1 MKVLIS
7 AGSGSHKLVEIY
19 NNAFRESIEFDEL
32 PYLRDIDEYLGNGN
46 TFDRLL
52 VFEQSLTENGMI
64 TDASAISDVLA
75 RLTELMDSQLD
86 KQEVIAVANTA
97 VIADYI
103 SMQMFMNESRVKVIL
118 FSESKY
124 KVALLK
130 ALAYTAFN
138 EIENDRILGSL
149 VYKNND
155 SKGIFE
161 EDSSGKGTT
170 SYNQSYEEDTNED
183 AQDDFGES
191 SDMSDILGD
200 ESEDTE
206 HIKTETHQNDS
217 GDSLNEDADFGT
229 PDTDLGDGFGQE
241 DGKETD
247 FGFGDGK
254 ETDFDFGDADFGE
267 DADGDLGFG
276 EEGDGDLGFGDED
289 LGFGEDEEGTD
300 FGFGDADFREGD
312 EDLGFGEE
320 DLKDE
325 DSNSIKSSDINSDN
339 TSEVVSDSEDN
350 TELFGAEDGLNDTE
364 SGVENDSVGDRDT
377 EDSNSE
383 NSNIDFGFGSE
394 DNENNNINFTQD
406 NTEEN
411 IISDTEEADSDNLFG
426 EDTDSM
432 FGEDNSAELF
442 GEEDSTEEDNDTNTE
457 EDTEEKSVDSITESD
472 ITTEVNTDTDESTE
486 ADLFSNDEEIDEET
500 ITESDDENS
509 SDNIELF
516 GEDNTQQVPAEE
528 HEFEDSNDSLETQET
543 VQEESKKKKGL
554 FGLRGRKKSQSAPR
568 KVTKEKPSRP
578 QEVIRQTPNDLAN
591 VIERCKIR
599 GNLMVFTG
607 TGDSGTSTLVANLA
621 NVLSQVYRC
630 TVLVVDLDLNGRT
643 HSYMNLDSY
652 NNINSVD
659 PDSSN
664 IRACINKSGADLLRY
679 TTTVRMGYNLLT
691 SGYGCDF
698 MDAQEI
704 VGEDR
709 RFGDFLR
716 TAKATYN
723 FVLVDV
729 KFSDAVTAF
738 KELMLDADT
747 IIVNMK
753 PNTKDVM
760 QFTLNMCNIDDS
772 QVRQIM
778 FNRAGLLFNRV
789 TNNNM
794 VLGKRVSGYEDML
807 NTADKLVTNISG
819 YSPELRKLRIVSE
832 INEYE
837 QFNQFMF
844 TDKFV
849 SDTPMGRQIFEN
861 VLYNILTVY

>member
-52 VFEQSLTENGMI
+52 IFEQSLTENGMI

-75 RLTELMDSQLD
+75 RLTELMDNQLD
-86 KQEVIAVANTA
+86 KQEVIAVANTE

-118 FSESKY
+118 FTEQKY

-161 EDSSGKGTT
+161 EDYKGKGTT
-170 SYNQSYEEDTNED
+170 NYSESYEEDTNEE

-200 ESEDTE
+200 DSESTE
-206 HIKTETHQNDS
+206 FDKPQTNQNDDNS
-217 GDSLNEDADFGT
+217 SLNEDGDFGT
-229 PDTDLGDGFGQE
+229 PDTDLGDGLGQE
-241 DGKETD
+241 SDN
-247 FGFGDGK
+247 FGFGDGE
-254 ETDFDFGDADFGE
+254 ETDFGFGDADFGE
-267 DADGDLGFG
+267 DTDEDLGFG
-276 EEGDGDLGFGDED
+276 EDGDEDLGFGDED

-300 FGFGDADFREGD
+300 FGFGDADFGEGD
-312 EDLGFGEE
+312 GDLGFGEE

-325 DSNSIKSSDINSDN
+325 DNNSIKSSDINSDT

-350 TELFGAEDGLNDTE
+350 TEELFGTEDSLNNTE
-364 SGVENDSVGDRDT
+364 SEAESDSEDDKDT
-377 EDSNSE
+377 EDNNNESD
-383 NSNIDFGFGSE
+383 NIDFGSGSE

-406 NTEEN
+406 STEEN
-411 IISDTEEADSDNLFG
+411 IVSGTEEADSTDLFG

-432 FGEDNSAELF
+432 FGEEDNSAELF

-486 ADLFSNDEEIDEET
+486 ADLFSCDEEIDEEIPT
-500 ITESDDENS
+500 DSNDENS

-516 GEDNTQQVPAEE
+516 GEDTTQQVQAEE
-528 HEFEDSNDSLETQET
+528 PELNSISNNLEVQET

-554 FGLRGRKKSQSAPR
+554 FGLRGRKKSQQAPR

-578 QEVIRQTPNDLAN
+578 QEVSRQTPSGLAN

-607 TGDSGTSTLVANLA
+607 TSDSGTSTLVANLA
-621 NVLSQVYRC
+621 NVLSQVYKC

-729 KFSDAVTAF
+729 KFGDAVTAF

-807 NTADKLVTNISG
+807 STADKLVTNISG